1 MMYSDGTRHR
11 RTLAYILAP
20 SGENEPGAKP
30 VYEDMKLLFKRSSS
44 TNTNEGS
51 NAKIMRGFT
60 KVIRRDIIFL

>member
-1 MMYSDGTRHR
+1 MMYNDSNRHR

-51 NAKIMRGFT
+51 NAKVMRGFT
-60 KVIRRDIIFL
+60 KVIKRRIILL